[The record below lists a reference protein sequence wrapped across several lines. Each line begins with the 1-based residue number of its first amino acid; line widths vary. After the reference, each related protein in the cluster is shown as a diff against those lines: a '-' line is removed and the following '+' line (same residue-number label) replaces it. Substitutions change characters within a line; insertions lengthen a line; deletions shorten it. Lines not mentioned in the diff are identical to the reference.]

1 MSRTAYFK
9 NVNPTVGLDASQ
21 NQMLVTLSG
30 QIATKAEQADLTSGL
45 ANKADSSAVTYA
57 LSSKADVSAVTSLSA
72 NLASEVIAREGAVSD
87 LSVAVDD
94 KLALKA
100 VKATV
105 DASVSALGQLIT
117 ATSDSL
123 TVSIDNLA
131 NTKLATSVYDARI
144 VNEAVFFDSVKN
156 SIVFNDAAGVE
167 LDYAALGLVPA

>member
-30 QIATKAEQADLTSGL
+30 QIATKAEQADLTAGL

-57 LSSKADVSAVTSLSA
+57 LSSKADASAVTSLSA
-72 NLASEVIAREGAVSD
+72 NLASEVSARESAVSD

-100 VKATV
+100 SV
-105 DASVSALGQLIT
+105 ASVA
-117 ATSDSL
+117 A
-123 TVSIDNLA
+123 
-131 NTKLATSVYDARI
+131 KLATSVYDARI

-156 SIVFNDAAGVE
+156 SLFLADGAGVE
-167 LDYAALGLVPA
+167 LDYVTLGLVAQ

>member
-1 MSRTAYFK
+1 MSRVSYFK
-9 NVNPTVGLDASQ
+9 NVNPTIGLDATQ
-21 NQMLVTLSG
+21 NQMLNTLQG
-30 QIATKAEQADLTSGL
+30 QIASKAEASALTSGL
-45 ANKADSSAVTYA
+45 AQKADSSAVTYA
-57 LSSKADVSAVTSLSA
+57 LSSKADASAVTSLSA

>member
-21 NQMLVTLSG
+21 NQMLNTLSG
-30 QIATKAEQADLTSGL
+30 QSATKAEQADLTAGL

-57 LSSKADVSAVTSLSA
+57 LSSKADASVVTSLSA
-72 NLASEVIAREGAVSD
+72 DLASEVGARESAVSD

-100 VKATV
+100 SV
-105 DASVSALGQLIT
+105 ASVA
-117 ATSDSL
+117 A
-123 TVSIDNLA
+123 
-131 NTKLATSVYDARI
+131 KLATSVYDARI

-156 SIVFNDAAGVE
+156 SLFLADGAGVE
-167 LDYAALGLVPA
+167 LDYVTLGLVAQ